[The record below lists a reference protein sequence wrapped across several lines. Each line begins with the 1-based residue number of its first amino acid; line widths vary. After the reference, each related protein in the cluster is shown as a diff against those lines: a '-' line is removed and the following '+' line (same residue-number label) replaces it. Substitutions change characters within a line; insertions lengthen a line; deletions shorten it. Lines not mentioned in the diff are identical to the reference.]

1 MATGLTP
8 PSPSIK
14 RPPRI
19 LTIIIAV
26 VAVIGLVGPLLVSY
40 YTDWLWFGEV
50 QFRSVFTTVLV
61 TRLVLFFVFALVTAA
76 IVWLAGYVAYRNR
89 PDLMTEFGVS
99 SPIVEYRRIMERSV
113 RKILVTLPII
123 AGAVAGAIGQNSWQT
138 VQMFL
143 NGQSFGQRDPQFN
156 MDYGFYA
163 FTLPML
169 RLVIGSF
176 SVLLLVAFVIMLIGN
191 YLLGGI
197 RVGNQALG
205 VKSSITTAARV
216 QLMVVLG
223 LWMLLRVVSY
233 WLDRFDLLSSQQA
246 MFTGAGYTSIH
257 AILPAKILLM
267 VIAVVVAAAFFSA
280 IVLRDMRIP
289 ALATVLMLFSSLI
302 IGVAWPYVVEQFSVQ
317 PNRAEKETP
326 YIGRNIEATRYAY
339 GLTDDKVTYMNNW
352 GAQGATDEEVASDA
366 NTLSNIRLLD
376 PEILSPTFT
385 QQQQLKNFYGFPK
398 SLTMDRYNVDGEF
411 RDYVVAAREMDPQA
425 LSDNQRDWVNRH
437 TVYTHG
443 NGFIAAPANKVDEVA
458 RDVGST
464 RGGFPVYTVSDLQ
477 SIERNASSPDAES
490 PDKLGINVTQP
501 RMYFGPVIANVP
513 DNLDYAI
520 VGKAGGENSFEYDT
534 DTSNFTYDG
543 NGGVNISNPVNRAAF
558 ALQYQ
563 EMKLL
568 LSDRIGDGS
577 KIIFNRDP
585 RARVEKVAPWLTTDT
600 TTYPTVI
607 NGRIKW
613 IVDGYTTLGS
623 LPYSQRTSLTE
634 ATEDAINP
642 TGTTQQMLTEQVGYI
657 RNSVK
662 AVVDAYDGSVELY
675 EFDEQDPVLKAWK
688 GVFPGTVKPKSEISD
703 ELRDHL
709 RYPEDL
715 FKVQRSLIT
724 KYHVNDPRQFFTN
737 DAFWSVPG
745 DPTVEN
751 ENRQNLNQPPYY
763 IVAADPETK
772 KPSFQ
777 LITPFRGLKREFL
790 AAHMSV
796 SSDPDNYGKIT
807 VRVLPTD
814 TQTQGPK
821 QAQDT
826 MMSSDQV
833 ARDRSLWKGTNDLKN
848 GNLLTLPVGG
858 GQILYVEPIYSQR
871 RDQTSAFPKLLRV
884 LVSYNGKVGYAP
896 TIAEALSQ
904 VGIDPREASDVEDA
918 VAAGADTTANK
929 GDDAQGNNNDTQQPA
944 SAPAASSEGEA
955 LDRVNKA
962 LDGLQEAKGKSFEEY
977 GKAIDELDRAV
988 DEYRKI
994 KDGGGQ

>member
-113 RKILVTLPII
+113 RKILVTLPIL

-513 DNLDYAI
+513 ENLDYAI

-607 NGRIKW
+607 DGRIKW
-613 IVDGYTTLGS
+613 IVDG
-623 LPYSQRTSLTE
+623 
-634 ATEDAINP
+634 
-642 TGTTQQMLTEQVGYI
+642 
-657 RNSVK
+657 
-662 AVVDAYDGSVELY
+662 
-675 EFDEQDPVLKAWK
+675 
-688 GVFPGTVKPKSEISD
+688 
-703 ELRDHL
+703 
-709 RYPEDL
+709 
-715 FKVQRSLIT
+715 
-724 KYHVNDPRQFFTN
+724 
-737 DAFWSVPG
+737 
-745 DPTVEN
+745 
-751 ENRQNLNQPPYY
+751 
-763 IVAADPETK
+763 
-772 KPSFQ
+772 
-777 LITPFRGLKREFL
+777 
-790 AAHMSV
+790 
-796 SSDPDNYGKIT
+796 
-807 VRVLPTD
+807 
-814 TQTQGPK
+814 
-821 QAQDT
+821 
-826 MMSSDQV
+826 
-833 ARDRSLWKGTNDLKN
+833 
-848 GNLLTLPVGG
+848 
-858 GQILYVEPIYSQR
+858 
-871 RDQTSAFPKLLRV
+871 
-884 LVSYNGKVGYAP
+884 
-896 TIAEALSQ
+896 
-904 VGIDPREASDVEDA
+904 
-918 VAAGADTTANK
+918 
-929 GDDAQGNNNDTQQPA
+929 
-944 SAPAASSEGEA
+944 
-955 LDRVNKA
+955 
-962 LDGLQEAKGKSFEEY
+962 
-977 GKAIDELDRAV
+977 
-988 DEYRKI
+988 
-994 KDGGGQ
+994 